1 MKILVVEDE
10 TLIANLIKTGLEMEE
25 DCQVDLAFDGT
36 TGLAKAV
43 SDSYDLIILDL
54 MLPEIDGL
62 EILKCLRKKS
72 LSMPIMMLTAR
83 DTVSDRALAK
93 EAGANDYIVKPFTFV
108 ELTEKIKANFV

>member
-10 TLIANLIKTGLEMEE
+10 ALIANLIKTGLEMEE

-36 TGLAKAV
+36 SGLAKAISV
-43 SDSYDLIILDL
+43 VYDLIILDL

-62 EILKCLRKKS
+62 EILKRLRKNS
-72 LSMPIMMLTAR
+72 ILTPIMMLTAR
-83 DTVSDRALAK
+83 DTANDRALAK

-108 ELTEKIKANFV
+108 ELTQKIKSNFV